1 MRTFKKHLQKEL
13 KDPKF
18 KELYQAERE
27 LTAISIMITETR
39 SKYGLTQKELA
50 KKAHIT
56 QQQLSKV
63 ENGVNCNM
71 TTFLKV
77 CNALGMTL
85 RLGGGN
91 KEINV

>member
-1 MRTFKKHLQKEL
+1 MRTFKNQLQHEL

-18 KELYQAERE
+18 KELYNAERE
-27 LTAISIMITETR
+27 LMAISLMITETR

-50 KKAHIT
+50 KKAHII

-71 TTFLKV
+71 TTLLKV

-85 RLGGGN
+85 RLGVGN
-91 KEINV
+91 KKLNV